1 MMFSRLRQVFL
12 DMDGTIYL
20 GSRLFPTT
28 IPFLEYLKKKK
39 IGYAFLS
46 NNSSY
51 STEDYIARLAKL
63 GIAARPEE
71 FYTSQDYTIDYLKS
85 LPDKPRRLFWLG
97 MDSVWKTFAEAGF
110 ERDDRA
116 PERVI
121 VGFDRSL
128 TYEKLCRAAWHL
140 KCGVPG
146 IATHPDRFCPT
157 DQETWLPDC
166 GSFIAC
172 LETATGVKLKVLG
185 KPDPGMLIAAAQR
198 RNCTAAEVMM
208 VGDRLG
214 TDIRIGQNAHALTA
228 WIISD
233 TEENRAVTDVTPDL
247 RVRDLGELRERLA
260 AELGE

>member
-1 MMFSRLRQVFL
+1 MFSQLRQVFL

-51 STEDYIARLAKL
+51 STEDYIARLARL
-63 GIAARPEE
+63 GIAAAPED
-71 FYTSQDYTIDYLKS
+71 FYTSQDYTIDYLKN
-85 LPDKPRRLFWLG
+85 LPDRPRRLYWLG

-214 TDIRIGQNAHALTA
+214 TDIRIGRNAHALTA

-247 RVRDLGELRERLA
+247 RVRDLGELHALLA
-260 AELGE
+260 EELGN